1 MATDIIR
8 QPARPSAW
16 RNPALRGAV
25 FQILFVAAVVLLVRA
40 FWGGDGNSASPSAPA
55 TAAARPSS
63 TASRS
68 STQTGRKPARPLL
81 AQTLDPT
88 LRFDLLK
95 SSEDVTYKGTG
106 RDIFRSQAPPPPVP
120 QPVAPDVKPGPA
132 PPPPPPPIDLKFY
145 GFASRKDGYKRIFL
159 SKGEDIFIA
168 KEGDIV
174 DRRYKIVHIG
184 QNSVDV
190 EDVLTNNRQ
199 TLPLQVG

>member
-1 MATDIIR
+1 VKLGTENKTKTGI
-8 QPARPSAW
+8 
-16 RNPALRGAV
+16 AV
-25 FQILFVAAVVLLVRA
+25 VLAVVAVVLLVRA
-40 FWGGDGNSASPSAPA
+40 FHGDEENSVP
-55 TAAARPSS
+55 AARSVSPASS
-63 TASRS
+63 TSAGATPQARRGSVR
-68 STQTGRKPARPLL
+68 TNKAPRPLL

-95 SSEDVTYKGTG
+95 SSEDVAYKGTG
-106 RDIFRSQAPPPPVP
+106 RDIFRSQPVQAEIP
-120 QPVAPDVKPGPA
+120 RPKDPDIKPGP
-132 PPPPPPPIDLKFY
+132 PVPPPPPPIDLKFY

-159 SKGEDIFIA
+159 SRGEDIFVA

-199 TLPLQVG
+199 TLPLLAG

>member
-1 MATDIIR
+1 MKLGTENKTKTAI
-8 QPARPSAW
+8 A
-16 RNPALRGAV
+16 AV
-25 FQILFVAAVVLLVRA
+25 LAVVAVVLVVNA
-40 FWGGDGNSASPSAPA
+40 FRGGDENSAPAASPA
-55 TAAARPSS
+55 TAAPRPS
-63 TASRS
+63 TA
-68 STQTGRKPARPLL
+68 TPGNTGTAGKTAYPQL

-95 SSEDVTYKGTG
+95 SSEDVTYKGSG
-106 RDIFRSQAPPPPVP
+106 RDIFHSQPEPAPIPKP
-120 QPVAPDVKPGPA
+120 ATPDVKPGPPA
-132 PPPPPPPIDLKFY
+132 PPPPPPIDLKFY

-184 QNSVDV
+184 QTSVDV

-199 TLPLQVG
+199 TLPLQAG

>member
-1 MATDIIR
+1 V
-8 QPARPSAW
+8 
-16 RNPALRGAV
+16 N
-25 FQILFVAAVVLLVRA
+25 A
-40 FWGGDGNSASPSAPA
+40 FRGGDENSAPA
-55 TAAARPSS
+55 ANPATTAPRPSS
-63 TASRS
+63 TAARGS
-68 STQTGRKPARPLL
+68 STGAARKTAYPQL

-95 SSEDVTYKGTG
+95 SSEDVTYKGSG
-106 RDIFRSQAPPPPVP
+106 RDIFRSQPEPPPIPKPVT
-120 QPVAPDVKPGPA
+120 PDVKPGP
-132 PPPPPPPIDLKFY
+132 PVPPPPPPIDLKFY

-184 QNSVDV
+184 QSSVDV

-199 TLPLQVG
+199 TLPLQAG

>member
-1 MATDIIR
+1 MK
-8 QPARPSAW
+8 
-16 RNPALRGAV
+16 LGAENKTKTA
-25 FQILFVAAVVLLVRA
+25 IASVLLVVAVVIVVRA
-40 FWGGDGNSASPSAPA
+40 FRGEGDSAPA
-55 TAAARPSS
+55 PTPPAAAARPSS
-63 TASRS
+63 AASQS
-68 STQTGRKPARPLL
+68 GNAQTGRKAAHPLL

-95 SSEDVTYKGTG
+95 SSEDVTYKGNG
-106 RDIFRSQAPPPPVP
+106 RDIFRSQPEPAPIPKPVT
-120 QPVAPDVKPGPA
+120 PDVKPGPP

-159 SKGEDIFIA
+159 SKGEDIFVA

-174 DRRYKIVHIG
+174 DRRYKIVRIG

-199 TLPLQVG
+199 TLPLQAG